1 MKNQGFYDCLEEML
15 ISSILVRV
23 TRGDIAHLTSHIS
36 HLGGSV
42 SFPMDVSGW
51 QEALLHLV
59 IQRSRSAESSTS
71 LITSDGE

>member
-23 TRGDIAHLTSHIS
+23 TQGDIAHLTSHIS

-51 QEALLHLV
+51 QGGSAPSSYSTVQIGRV
-59 IQRSRSAESSTS
+59 INQP
-71 LITSDGE
+71 GNK